1 MPLPKDHLVKPAL
14 TRREVVVRGSLALA
28 TGSFLG
34 RVAEDMAAAGARP
47 ARNWTLGAFVNPAN
61 ERLTFAAAQREKRLE
76 SLVGRKLGMPAPS
89 SPGRSRFRTRA
100 TRSISRAHV
109 AHRLGR
115 HRGSEHDR
123 LRPLGRAPRRTCA
136 RVPRLRWADLP
147 PLGAGV
153 QRRVEPVL
161 RPAARV
167 HRCLAAS
174 RDHVPL
180 RRRDERALG
189 LVSIRRPGP
198 ASSGR
203 GLAALLPRRPV
214 RRLGR
219 DGRLQLGT
227 ARSWSRWQS
236 FAEIF
241 TPLYVD
247 YARRKPLLICEVA
260 SAGARRR
267 QGRLDRGH
275 G

>member
-1 MPLPKDHLVKPAL
+1 
-14 TRREVVVRGSLALA
+14 
-28 TGSFLG
+28 
-34 RVAEDMAAAGARP
+34 MAAAGARP
-47 ARNWTLGAFVNPAN
+47 ARNWSLGAFVNPAN
-61 ERLTFAAAQREKRLE
+61 ERLTFAAAQRRDGQARVARGTKP
-76 SLVGRKLGMPAPS
+76 GMPAPS
-89 SPGRSRFRTRA
+89 SPGRSRSRTRA
-100 TRSISRAHV
+100 TRSIAIRAHV

-123 LRPLGRAPRRTCA
+123 LQPLGRAPRGTRA
-136 RVPRLRWADLP
+136 RVPGLRWADLP

-180 RRRDERALG
+180 RGRDERALG

-203 GLAALLPRRPV
+203 GLASLLPRRPV

-219 DGRLQLGT
+219 DGRLQLGDG
-227 ARSWSRWQS
+227 ALVEQ
-236 FAEIF
+236 
-241 TPLYVD
+241 
-247 YARRKPLLICEVA
+247 VA
-260 SAGARRR
+260 VVR
-267 QGRLDRGH
+267 
-275 G
+275 